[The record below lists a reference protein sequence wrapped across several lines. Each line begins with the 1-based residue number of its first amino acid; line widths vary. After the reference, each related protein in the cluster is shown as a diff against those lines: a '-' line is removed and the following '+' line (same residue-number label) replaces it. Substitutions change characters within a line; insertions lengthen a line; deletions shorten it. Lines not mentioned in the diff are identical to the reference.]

1 MTPSFDVLSGAA
13 PSQAL
18 ELAPTTLPT
27 EQERAPGTSFLAR
40 TGSFLILFGLAAGLL
55 TVGWQGYLVVTDA
68 FVAPMILTPD
78 NDLVLAVRQRVLEL
92 EDQKALAVA
101 SLEGITADTA
111 AIEVNEKELADV
123 SEVFFA
129 SLRWTGVNTRRQT
142 SADSV
147 DLSTLGQQR
156 SILETIKSQQ
166 EKSTADAQTNLNAG
180 LITREEYE
188 RDLQALHQAALNLL
202 ENQRVTALA
211 DAALSQAAS
220 SGPHQPGHGGALMP
234 DVATRYAQM
243 AEVRLDLARVQ
254 SEKRAKLAEKRA
266 LEQKISQTDAL
277 LKELKSRPLYRA
289 VDKSLYAAFV
299 PYSQLDRVAT
309 GKFVYRCVAGLFACT
324 RVGIVRDLVPGEMSM
339 PDPWGTPNR
348 GQLILLDL
356 DDASGA
362 KERVL
367 RVRRSE
373 EILPPAI

>member
-1 MTPSFDVLSGAA
+1 MTPLDVLSQAA
-13 PSQAL
+13 PSPTLDLVPTPLPSEL
-18 ELAPTTLPT
+18 ERP
-27 EQERAPGTSFLAR
+27 RGTSFIAR
-40 TGSFLILFGLAAGLL
+40 LGSLLVLCGLAAGLAYA
-55 TVGWQGYLVVTDA
+55 GWQAYLVATDA

-92 EDQKALAVA
+92 EDQKALDVA

-111 AIEVNEKELADV
+111 AIEVDEKELAEV

-129 SLRWTGVNTRRQT
+129 SLRWTGVNSRRQT
-142 SADSV
+142 SAESV
-147 DLSTLGQQR
+147 DLSTLSQQR

-166 EKSTADAQTNLNAG
+166 EKLTEDSLTNLNAG

-188 RDLQALHQAALNLL
+188 RNLQALHQATINLL
-202 ENQRVTALA
+202 ENQRVTVLA

-220 SGPHQPGHGGALMP
+220 SAPHQPGQGGALMP

-266 LEQKISQTDAL
+266 LEQKISQTDGL
-277 LKELKSRPLYRA
+277 LSELKSRPLYRA

-309 GKFVYRCVAGLFACT
+309 GKSVYRCVAGLFACT

-339 PDPWGTPNR
+339 PDPWGTPSR

-356 DDASGA
+356 DDARGA

-367 RVRRSE
+367 RVRQSD
-373 EILPPAI
+373 EIFPPST